1 MTRRMTMIHRICLDQ
16 DDKLSLKG
24 YHDSLGS
31 SSSSFSTL
39 DVVTVTIL
47 PSIGEHE
54 QVLHASLD
62 NISET
67 TTDRENK
74 IESIKLRVQQ
84 RKQQRQQ
91 SRMAFL
97 SQQLQVG
104 RRTATTTTATPSL
117 KRGGTTDGSP
127 PY

>member
-24 YHDSLGS
+24 YHDSLGSSSS

-97 SQQLQVG
+97 SQQLQLEEEQQPQQQQPQQQQ
-104 RRTATTTTATPSL
+104 RRH
-117 KRGGTTDGSP
+117 
-127 PY
+127 